1 MKRLFAI
8 AALGVALRAFLI
20 FSPAATATAAETKPD
35 AETRV
40 LGYIRDHLRPGEPLL
55 VTELYNQV
63 FTQPD
68 ERRALNRLYN
78 AFFRLPL
85 FATQY
90 QAKFGHPPSLSTLAE
105 QFSLKST
112 RDADTLLRVMEADP
126 RVPEF
131 LIRDPES
138 GEITRVDT
146 ERILKDARFSKVVE
160 RQLGGMEGETG
171 PTFLL
176 PGLGQPAVSSE
187 GLRGK
192 TVLLYVWFTG
202 CPPCMK
208 ETPELVALQ
217 RDFAARNFT
226 VAGANADRLLGL
238 AYDDAAHQ
246 RYLQEQ
252 KIDFPVGE
260 WTRES
265 DGAFGSI
272 AIFPTLFLLDAKGI
286 ILHHWVGYTS
296 SEEIRKVLATALTR

>member
-1 MKRLFAI
+1 MKRIFSV
-8 AALGVALRAFLI
+8 AALGLALHTFLLFHPAVA
-20 FSPAATATAAETKPD
+20 PAAEAQPD
-35 AETRV
+35 AEARV

-55 VTELYNQV
+55 VTALYNEV

-78 AFFRLPL
+78 AFFRIPL

-90 QAKFGHPPSLSTLAE
+90 QSKFGRAPSLSTLAE
-105 QFSLKST
+105 QFALKST

-126 RVPEF
+126 RVPPF
-131 LIRDPES
+131 LTRDPAT
-138 GEITRVDT
+138 GEITEVDT
-146 ERILKDARFSKVVE
+146 ARILKDPRFSKAAE
-160 RQLGGMEGETG
+160 RQLGGLEGQAG
-171 PTFLL
+171 PAFLL
-176 PGLGQPAVSSE
+176 PGLGQPAVNSE
-187 GLRGK
+187 ALRGK

-226 VAGANADRLLGL
+226 VAGANADHLLGL

-246 RYLQEQ
+246 RYLREQ
-252 KIDFPVGE
+252 KINFPVGS

-265 DGAFGSI
+265 DSAFGSI
-272 AIFPTLFLLDAKGI
+272 AIFPTLFLLDANGT

-296 SEEIRKVLATALTR
+296 GEEIRKALAPALAQ

>member
-1 MKRLFAI
+1 LKRIFAI
-8 AALGVALRAFLI
+8 AALGVALSASLI
-20 FSPAATATAAETKPD
+20 FSPAAAATVAETQPD

-78 AFFRLPL
+78 AFFRIPL

-90 QAKFGHPPSLSTLAE
+90 QAKFGHPPSLSTIAE
-105 QFSLKST
+105 QFSLKSP
-112 RDADTLLRVMEADP
+112 RDADTLLRIMEADP
-126 RVPEF
+126 RVPQF
-131 LIRDPES
+131 LIRDPKS

-146 ERILKDARFSKVVE
+146 EKILKDSRFSKIVE
-160 RQLGGMEGETG
+160 RQLGGMEGQAG
-171 PTFLL
+171 PEFLL
-176 PGLGQPAVSSE
+176 PGLGQPGVSSE

-217 RDFAARNFT
+217 RDFAPRNFT
-226 VAGANADRLLGL
+226 VAGANADKLLGL

-246 RYLQEQ
+246 RYMREQ
-252 KIDFPVGE
+252 KINFPMGQ

-265 DGAFGSI
+265 DNAFGSI

-296 SEEIRKVLATALTR
+296 SEEIRKDLTTVLTR